1 MHDVSADELDAAPV
15 WRVAA
20 GADLVP
26 GVAAIERIAVGVRCE
41 TWLGWSRS
49 LWCPTLVKLG
59 RPGHRPRSLAREV
72 TALAGN
78 PHPALPRLFAADLD
92 VETPYVTTEFVV
104 GEALDELAPI
114 DIGTAALITVELL
127 AAVRA
132 LHGRGLAHL
141 DVKPENVI
149 VRDGRPVLVDFGSA
163 RPLGRRQPAGQP
175 VGTAGF
181 AGPEMEAGQ
190 PISAAMDVF
199 GVGATMLAALAGDPF
214 APTTVTPAQVR
225 SARTDLTGDP
235 GAAGLLDVLGA
246 MTAPV
251 PDRPAVTAALVAVAD
266 LFDPNCRPWPAGLT
280 PGPVPL
286 PINRKSGRRT
296 ARLTRLPSSRRRRT
310 APAR

>member
-15 WRVAA
+15 WQVAA

-26 GVAAIERIAVGVRCE
+26 GVTAIQRIAVGVRCE

-72 TALAGN
+72 TALEGN

-141 DVKPENVI
+141 DVKPENVLI
-149 VRDGRPVLVDFGSA
+149 RDGRPVLLDFGSA
-163 RPLGRRQPAGQP
+163 RPLGRRQPAGRP
-175 VGTAGF
+175 IGTPGF
-181 AGPEMEAGQ
+181 AGPEMEACR
-190 PISAAMDVF
+190 PIAAAMDVF
-199 GVGATMLAALAGDPF
+199 GVGATVLASLAGSPLAETTCTAADVLEVRTELAGDPG
-214 APTTVTPAQVR
+214 
-225 SARTDLTGDP
+225 AR
-235 GAAGLLDVLGA
+235 ALLDVLAA
-246 MTAPV
+246 MTAAV
-251 PDRPAVTAALVAVAD
+251 GERPTVAAALVWVAD
-266 LFDPNCRPWPAGLT
+266 LFDPTCRPWPAGLT
-280 PGPVPL
+280 P
-286 PINRKSGRRT
+286 S
-296 ARLTRLPSSRRRRT
+296 
-310 APAR
+310 